1 MLIFFLPTKQLA
13 HAVLCVLCLAMVSAY
28 TSYAYADI
36 SDTRAELERASERV
50 VRAWTEYGELTG
62 DAPSAEQIKN
72 LRTYVANVADD
83 QVAKTLDDVAS
94 ELTSLEKEI
103 MFLKILPSA
112 SNESGGASNGGLET
126 LRGQFDDVGSRCSKR
141 FYSDKMFQE
150 VFNSSPCSEYT
161 ERFDNAIYHAENDA
175 DKVQAYEEGIASL
188 TKIYRQVADLDT
200 AELGR
205 IHEKVKSF
213 NARNAKLEALL
224 EERQSLMPRINPLV
238 EKMDEYKS
246 KAESYIDDAS
256 SNCRAEGVD
265 FDCGNRCQRRV
276 RDPIFGTYRNEPDRR
291 CLEKC
296 NFQEQRATDDLNEQI
311 EECIDERDWA
321 KDKLEDIELDYKSMQ
336 SRVLALYDQ
345 YERVNDEI
353 VSLAD
358 SNKRAVVELDQFLIQ
373 LLPEVFYAMNSEFSA
388 YGVNSVS
395 YRSD

>member
-1 MLIFFLPTKQLA
+1 
-13 HAVLCVLCLAMVSAY
+13 MVSAY

-62 DAPSAEQIKN
+62 DAPSAEQITN

-83 QVAKTLDDVAS
+83 QVAKTLDDVVS
-94 ELTSLEKEI
+94 ELTSLEKKI
-103 MFLKILPSA
+103 VRWKILPSA

-126 LRGQFDDVGSRCSKR
+126 LRGQFNDVGSRCSKQ
-141 FYSDKMFQE
+141 FYSDKVFQE
-150 VFNSSPCSEYT
+150 VFSSSPCLEYT
-161 ERFDNAIYHAENDA
+161 ERFDNAIYHVENNAE
-175 DKVQAYEEGIASL
+175 KIQAYQEGIASL
-188 TKIYRQVADLDT
+188 TKIYRQVADLDA

-213 NARNAKLEALL
+213 NARDAKLEALR
-224 EERQSLMPRINPLV
+224 EERQSLMQRINPLV

-256 SNCRAEGVD
+256 LNCRAEGVD

-296 NFQEQRATDDLNEQI
+296 NFQEQRATDGLNEKI

-321 KDKLEDIELDYKSMQ
+321 KDKLEDVEIDYKSAQ

-358 SNKRAVVELDQFLIQ
+358 SNKRAVVELDQFLVQ
-373 LLPEVFYAMNSEFSA
+373 LLPEIFYAMNSEFSA